1 MIQESTSVIVPQIQM
16 YCTEDFISDYSHY
29 IVFHHSLGSSGVF
42 FRCTCCFRVFLF
54 IHVLETVETYHVY
67 PQHCPIARHSIGK
80 EVWIEGEW
88 MAARLHARVAPLGI
102 RYVNCRHLAHAACC
116 CRIPEGGK
124 ASLHTAL
131 YPKTPFH
138 DGIYL

>member
-1 MIQESTSVIVPQIQM
+1 M

-54 IHVLETVETYHVY
+54 IHVLYWKQWKPILSIPNTVLL
-67 PQHCPIARHSIGK
+67 PDILSAKKWR
-80 EVWIEGEW
+80 EGEW

-102 RYVNCRHLAHAACC
+102 RYVNCRHLAHAASR
-116 CRIPEGGK
+116 CR
-124 ASLHTAL
+124 
-131 YPKTPFH
+131 
-138 DGIYL
+138 